1 MLEILGLKGILAAA
15 GALAAAGFGI
25 WVQLLRRKAAS
36 ADAWRSRAES
46 VERENAARVDLASGK
61 ARIGAVTGAG
71 LADVTGEAGAKESRI
86 DKGRTAD
93 ESAEDARRMFGGD
106 AGPGTA

>member
-1 MLEILGLKGILAAA
+1 MLEILGLKGILAAV

-36 ADAWRSRAES
+36 ADAWRARAES

-61 ARIGAVTGAG
+61 ARIDAETGAG
-71 LADVTGEAGAKESRI
+71 LADLKREADAKKARI

-93 ESAEDARRMFGGD
+93 ESAEDARRMFGGG
-106 AGPGTA
+106 AGPGAS